1 MPDLKSI
8 RKRIGSVKPTQKI
21 TRAMK
26 MVAGARLNRAQ
37 QRILALRPYAQQ
49 TASVLSEVVAATS
62 LTMGSEAGGE
72 AEHPLL
78 ANRPEKS
85 ARWLGITSDRC
96 LCGSFNANIMK
107 KADYH
112 GWISLEMEG
121 REDPKTAV
129 PKSLELLR
137 RAFGA

>member
-1 MPDLKSI
+1 MPSKTRVDLK
-8 RKRIGSVKPTQKI
+8 K
-21 TRAMK
+21 
-26 MVAGARLNRAQ
+26 
-37 QRILALRPYAQQ
+37 
-49 TASVLSEVVAATS
+49 
-62 LTMGSEAGGE
+62 
-72 AEHPLL
+72 
-78 ANRPEKS
+78 RPEIPRRSSFFHIRVSKLKAYMS
-85 ARWLGITSDRC
+85 LKFATRSLPHTTYMQAKTYPGGGKWYTLDLDYARI
-96 LCGSFNANIMK
+96 ANIMK